1 MYTKNASSLKKAAEN
16 FITYLDTLYYE
27 EKKMDG
33 LWEKANEVSEV
44 GYKVHSASMIVELVA
59 ERISDNSESGA
70 LWAAAEILQHYSDK
84 LDHLAA
90 EIMSINRQSETIE
103 PKKKKKKDDLDG
115 RC

>member
-1 MYTKNASSLKKAAEN
+1 
-16 FITYLDTLYYE
+16 
-27 EKKMDG
+27 MDG

-90 EIMSINRQSETIE
+90 EIMSMNRQSETIE